1 VQQIRSKAL
10 KALLEQVRKVVDFQ
24 RKEWHPR
31 WRQLWEYATGRRPLI
46 PPSLAA
52 SKDIHIYDSNLI
64 WQTILVKNGMLTLQM
79 PDFWVHFKRHYPNAS
94 VLAALIR
101 SLLRFFWLKGNI
113 QEEIRL
119 ADRYARIVGLCPVRV
134 GYEITPSP
142 HAAKELTGEQVA
154 EELMGE
160 TVTLSE
166 TIWEERPVIRH
177 VSPFRFFYDPDI
189 PVPDLNY
196 ARWCC
201 EVLYLTKEQL
211 EALPYRGLDELT
223 PTAKRSDLIGTQDR
237 EALKDIE
244 YYEIWNVWDKD
255 TGTRILYAPSV
266 PDKTI
271 QVEDIETPF
280 PNFFPYEL
288 WTIYDI
294 PDSPQAMG
302 DAELLLTPVMTFNYL
317 RTIELNFATRLLPR
331 FFYRQGALTEQGKR
345 ALEAGSLLQ
354 GIEVASDENLNNV
367 VLPFIPT
374 ALPQELLLVENTIR
388 EDVTTLSGVTDFHRG
403 IPLPT
408 KRLATEVTLLAQL
421 SGVRGQIEQQRFDMF
436 LSRVVSKF
444 YHVLRHFVPEPFY
457 VPLETPEG
465 MTLQP
470 VALAD
475 LPEDAEIFIVSSG
488 GVVDRVLERREI
500 IELFK
505 FIAQAGL
512 PISVWVPFVG
522 RLLATFNIHPEEVQ
536 TVLSA
541 LKIAAAQQQLMQQA
555 ATMAQVSGVAHQALQ
570 HAQEA
575 ESASAVEGL
584 AGAGE
589 EEVEA

>member
-1 VQQIRSKAL
+1 MQQIRSKVL
-10 KALLEQVRKVVDFQ
+10 KALLEQIRKAVEFQ

-31 WRQLWEYATGRRPLI
+31 WRMLWEYATGVRPLV

-79 PDFWVHFKRHYPNAS
+79 PDFWVHFKRYYPNAS
-94 VLAALIR
+94 TLAALIR
-101 SLLRFFWLKGNI
+101 SLLRFYWLKGNI

-134 GYEITPSP
+134 GYEIVPSP
-142 HAAKELTGEQVA
+142 HVHEELTSEDVA

-160 TVTLSE
+160 EGRLRES
-166 TIWEERPVIRH
+166 IWEERPVIRH
-177 VSPFRFFYDPDI
+177 VSPFRFFFDPDI
-189 PVPDLNY
+189 PVADLNY

-211 EALPYRGLDELT
+211 DALPYRGLDELT
-223 PTAKRSDLIGTQDR
+223 PTAKRSDLMTTS
-237 EALKDIE
+237 EALRDIE
-244 YYEIWNVWDKD
+244 YYEIWNIWDKD

-271 QVEDIETPF
+271 TVEEIETPF

-294 PDSPQAMG
+294 PDSPKAIG

-354 GIEVASDENLNNV
+354 GIEVASDEALNNV
-367 VLPFIPT
+367 VMPFIPT
-374 ALPQELLLVENTIR
+374 ALPQELLLIENTIR

-408 KRLATEVTLLAQL
+408 RRLATEVTLLAQL
-421 SGVRGQIEQQRFDMF
+421 SGIRGQIEQQRFDMF

-444 YHVLRHFVPEPFY
+444 YHILRHFVPEPIV
-457 VPLETPEG
+457 VPLEQENGFTVQSIAPIE
-465 MTLQP
+465 
-470 VALAD
+470 
-475 LPEDAEIFIVSSG
+475 LPDDAEIFIVSG
-488 GVVDRVLERREI
+488 GGITDRVLERREI

-505 FIAQAGL
+505 FIAQADL
-512 PISVWVPFVG
+512 PIAVWIPFVG

-541 LKIAAAQQQLMQQA
+541 LKIAATQQQLMQQA
-555 ATMAQVSGVAHQALQ
+555 ALTEQVGSTVQSALQ
-570 HAQEA
+570 RAQEA
-575 ESASAVEGL
+575 ESE
-584 AGAGE
+584 GE
-589 EEVEA
+589 EAASEAEEETF